1 MVDGGVEADAIV
13 SCYPACA
20 THLVITSLINH
31 HNDIK
36 ATAPVISCCFQSYN
50 QSTIKN
56 IKFGTSNGPKMVN
69 KVQQFVQN
77 IDIEKHPV
85 IMNSKSVNQSDKYM
99 LQANTDSLLSFY
111 SVFIITYDI
120 AIHLYNNKH
129 QFLRNDAVNNMG
141 EESKMEG
148 VLLPDHHPA
157 LYAKGFSAA
166 VASHLMR
173 DNLPLNVAI
182 YYSHIYLAVKE
193 WIHSS
198 FLRISTLT
206 FTQELWLSVDTIYNR
221 MLELPFL
228 NKMLDSTLDENI
240 YNYYIVQDYQFFID
254 REHML
259 TGLVEQCTNDEE
271 VREFFNILL
280 NKNKNYV
287 QTILCENNLPPCDEN
302 TLEKTPACMKYTKLV
317 LKLGRCRGK
326 LSWIKGLIALLP
338 CTLVYAKVG
347 DWMITRGVCP
357 TIKRYADCIDTHRD
371 QARRNRLIGFLQLIN
386 RVVNNC
392 SYTQRQ
398 QLKKLF
404 QKVCK
409 YEYAFWNDAY
419 QYGMQKVNELIKH
432 NTKIAGNEAE

>member
-1 MVDGGVEADAIV
+1 MVDGGVEADV
-13 SCYPACA
+13 VVNCHLACA
-20 THLVITSLINH
+20 AHLVITSLINH
-31 HNDIK
+31 HNNINLP
-36 ATAPVISCCFQSYN
+36 APVISCHFQSSN
-50 QSTIKN
+50 QSTIKH
-56 IKFGTSNGPKMVN
+56 IKFGTSNGLTMVKN
-69 KVQQFVQN
+69 VQQLVQN
-77 IDIEKHPV
+77 IDIEKHPA
-85 IMNSKSVNQSDKYM
+85 IINSKSVNQSDKYM
-99 LQANTDSLLSFY
+99 PQATTDSLMSFY

-129 QFLRNDAVNNMG
+129 QFIRNVAVNNIG
-141 EESKMEG
+141 EESKMKC

-157 LYAKGFSAA
+157 SYKKNFSTA
-166 VASHLMR
+166 VTAYLMR

-182 YYSHIYLAVKE
+182 YYSHIYLTVKE
-193 WIHSS
+193 CIHSP

-206 FTQELWLSVDTIYNR
+206 FTQELWSSVDTIYHR

-259 TGLVEQCTNDEE
+259 TGLVEQCTNDE

-280 NKNKNYV
+280 NKNKKYV

-302 TLEKTPACMKYTKLV
+302 TMQKTPACMKYTKLV

-338 CTLVYAKVG
+338 CPLVYAKVG
-347 DWMITRGVCP
+347 DWMIARGVCP

-392 SYTQRQ
+392 SYAQRQ
-398 QLKKLF
+398 QLKRLF
-404 QKVCK
+404 QKICK

-419 QYGMQKVNELIKH
+419 QYGMQEVNELIKN
-432 NTKIAGNEAE
+432 NTKKAGN